1 VPGDYDGDGKTDV
14 AVFRPSSGTWF
25 IIPSSNPSAPIVQ
38 QWGTSGDIPVPGDY
52 DGDGKTDIAVFRPSN
67 GTWYIIPSSNPG
79 VPMLRQWG
87 AAGDMPV
94 PGDYDGD
101 GKTDV
106 AVFRPSSG
114 TWYIILSSTG
124 NSMAQ
129 QWGTSGDIPVPGN
142 YNGDQKMDIA
152 VWRPSSGTWYIIN
165 SAGIMVQQWGTSGDI
180 PVPGDYD
187 VVGTTDVAVWRPSN
201 GTWYVIPSASPTNYE
216 VTQWGIS
223 TDMPPGT
230 SKGSCGPIGG
240 PPAPVCTYTG
250 TVTITSLWGFTRPG
264 IPASVQVTWNL
275 QPPAPG
281 SPGPNYVYFALAG
294 GTLTLTDTN
303 PGCAL
308 SASTFP
314 INQGNSNTGSA
325 GSYLWV
331 DFTQSPIS
339 YYLTADTYLPFG
351 TVLETCAGP
360 PPFTDDLSGLEVWLY
375 THFAYYPSPD
385 GLTLQGS
392 YVDTATTWSWQFT
405 GSK

>member
-1 VPGDYDGDGKTDV
+1 MEEAMSTGSKTLKIMAVMFLLGAAMLALPLRGTAKGTVGDYDGDGKTDIAIFRPSSGTWYIIPSGSPTNFIVRQWGTMGDIPVPGDYDGDGKTDI
-14 AVFRPSSGTWF
+14 AVWRPSTGTWF
-25 IIPSSNPSAPIVQ
+25 IIPSSNPSSPVVQ
-38 QWGTSGDIPVPGDY
+38 QWGTAGDVPVPGDY

-67 GTWYIIPSSNPG
+67 GTWFVIPSSNPNAPI
-79 VPMLRQWG
+79 VRQWG
-87 AAGDMPV
+87 TQGDIPV
-94 PGDYDGD
+94 RGDYDGD
-101 GKTDV
+101 GKTD
-106 AVFRPSSG
+106 F
-114 TWYIILSSTG
+114 
-124 NSMAQ
+124 
-129 QWGTSGDIPVPGN
+129 
-142 YNGDQKMDIA
+142 
-152 VWRPSSGTWYIIN
+152 
-165 SAGIMVQQWGTSGDI
+165 
-180 PVPGDYD
+180 
-187 VVGTTDVAVWRPSN
+187 AVWRPSN
-201 GTWYVIPSASPTNYE
+201 GTWYVIPSASPTSYE

-230 SKGSCGPIGG
+230 SKGSCSPSGG

-250 TVTITSLWGFTRPG
+250 TVTVEPSILGLTRPG

-308 SASTFP
+308 TASTFSL
-314 INQGNSNTGSA
+314 NQENSNTGSA

-339 YYLTADTYLPFG
+339 YYLTADTYIPFG
-351 TVLETCAGP
+351 TILENCVGP
-360 PPFTDDLSGLEVWLY
+360 PAVTYDWSGLEVWLY
-375 THFAYYPSPD
+375 THFAFYTSPD

-392 YVDTATTWSWQFT
+392 YSDTAQTWSWQFT